1 MSLAEDMYRKVKKF
15 TVCKKIKSLLTIEL
29 CIQLEENKIE
39 GDFIECGVY
48 RGGQIM
54 AMMIAM
60 NDLNTKRDIYL
71 YDTFQGLPKPEDW
84 EISKKGKSALK
95 KYNKLKTENGFSD
108 WCRAYIDEVKKN
120 VFSIPYDKSKIHFV
134 EGMVED
140 TLKKANH
147 DKIALLRLDT
157 DFYSSTK
164 VEMEILYPKLVSGGA
179 LIIDD
184 YNYWSGSKKAV
195 NEYFEKNN
203 INLKLEHRTGSGAF
217 MIKE

>member
-1 MSLAEDMYRKVKKF
+1 MSLANNIYKRMKKF
-15 TVCKKIKSLLTIEL
+15 TVCRKRKSILTIES

-39 GDFIECGVY
+39 GDLIECGVY

-54 AMMIAM
+54 AMMMAM
-60 NDLNTKRDIYL
+60 NNLNSKRDIYL
-71 YDTFQGLPKPEDW
+71 YDTFQGLPEPEEW
-84 EISKKGKSALK
+84 EKSIKGKKAIQ
-95 KYNKLKTENGFSD
+95 KYNKTKTGDGFSD
-108 WCRAYIDEVKKN
+108 WCRASIDEVKEN
-120 VFSIPYDKSKIHFV
+120 LSLIPYDENHIHFV
-134 EGMVED
+134 KGMVED
-140 TLKKANH
+140 TLKDSSH

-164 VEMEILYPKLVSGGA
+164 IELEVLFPKLVSGGV

-203 INLKLEHRTGSGAF
+203 LKLKLKNRTGSGAF